1 MLFRST
7 KEGKSALD
15 VSCLRPNA
23 YIIAT
28 VENEKMA
35 RMLALKWGVYT
46 KVVGVSKNTDDLVSD
61 SVKAAKEILN
71 LKYKD
76 LVCVVGS
83 VPEEAHTN
91 FLKIEEI

>member
-1 MLFRST
+1 
-7 KEGKSALD
+7 
-15 VSCLRPNA
+15 
-23 YIIAT
+23 
-28 VENEKMA
+28 MA

-46 KVVGVSKNTDDLVSD
+46 KVVPASSNTDTLVED
-61 SVKAAKEILN
+61 SINAAKEMLN

-83 VPEEAHTN
+83 TPADAHTN